1 MFFRFVYKEAPENR
15 YSSELKLILLCHS
28 SALETET
35 DGEEYALI
43 KDEIFCDEYGTC
55 SKFVKISVQITDSIE
70 KLKKIVEKVF
80 GIPYSEQLL
89 VYKDK
94 MLRSE
99 SKQMYQY
106 RLRNQSRIHIFDK
119 RDVKENINE
128 LDLEEAYY
136 VDQDFIKEIAGFSDG
151 SKLQANNT
159 KFIEKGMQ
167 EPSLKHTHQRKQNEQ
182 FYNQKSYNNKKLVP

>member
-1 MFFRFVYKEAPENR
+1 M
-15 YSSELKLILLCHS
+15 
-28 SALETET
+28 T
-35 DGEEYALI
+35 
-43 KDEIFCDEYGTC
+43 
-55 SKFVKISVQITDSIE
+55 VKISVQITDCIE

-80 GIPYSEQLL
+80 GIPCSEQLL

-94 MLRSE
+94 MLRTD

-106 RLRNQSRIHIFDK
+106 RLRNNSRIHIFDK

-136 VDQDFIKEIAGFSDG
+136 VDQDFIKDIAGFSDG

-159 KFIEKGMQ
+159 KFIDLFIINFTINH
-167 EPSLKHTHQRKQNEQ
+167 S
-182 FYNQKSYNNKKLVP
+182 